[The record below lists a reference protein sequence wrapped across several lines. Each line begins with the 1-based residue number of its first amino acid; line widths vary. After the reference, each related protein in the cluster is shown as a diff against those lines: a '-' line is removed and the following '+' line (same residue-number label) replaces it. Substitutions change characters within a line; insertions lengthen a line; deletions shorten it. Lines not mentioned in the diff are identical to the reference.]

1 MNGIRTNAFGGGLR
15 SSSLMAMTI
24 AVVAAV
30 AFVAVIAFAGSGRG
44 GNGAA
49 GGGAGG
55 PSNAPSE
62 APSEAPTEV
71 PSEQPS
77 AAPSDEPSD
86 NPSSEPDPTPRPVPA
101 TPRPT
106 LEPNPGSDGMPIK
119 VDLEV
124 ENGADVYV
132 DIVDG
137 TGFLVGAESGS
148 PADGASV
155 PPYTIV
161 VENVGENTLKL
172 TWSDFPIDNALA
184 LYIDEVD
191 GKLRLLLV
199 QPEPTGPT
207 DAMGSDRELILSFS
221 KAVSADEVEAFIQ
234 DGLDSPG

>member
-15 SSSLMAMTI
+15 SSSLMAMAL

-44 GNGAA
+44 GNGTA

-55 PSNAPSE
+55 PSGAPSE
-62 APSEAPTEV
+62 APSEV

-86 NPSSEPDPTPRPVPA
+86 APSSDPDPDPTPRPVPV

-106 LEPNPGSDGMPIK
+106 LEPNPGNDGMPIK

-148 PADGASV
+148 PAEGVSV
-155 PPYTIV
+155 PPYTLV
-161 VENVGENTLKL
+161 VENVSESTLKL

>member
-1 MNGIRTNAFGGGLR
+1 
-15 SSSLMAMTI
+15 MAMVI

-30 AFVAVIAFAGSGRG
+30 AFVVVIAFAGSGRG

-55 PSNAPSE
+55 PSSAPSE
-62 APSEAPTEV
+62 APSETPTED
-71 PSEQPS
+71 PSAQPS

-86 NPSSEPDPTPRPVPA
+86 EPSSEPDPTPRPVPA

-137 TGFLVGAESGS
+137 TGFLVGAQSGS
-148 PADGASV
+148 PAEGVSV
-155 PPYTIV
+155 PPYTLV